1 MNTSLPIQRRPDR
14 PILMG
19 ILNATPDSFS
29 DGGQHNVPAAAL
41 AQALR
46 LQAAGADWLDIGAE
60 STRPGFT
67 PVTPAEEWRRLSPIL
82 ETLRGKI
89 QIPISIDTRHAE
101 TARRAFA
108 SGANVALL
116 NDVGGLT
123 DPALLDFAR
132 SGDFPVVL
140 MHGMAHTLDPAD
152 PHPADTIAN
161 WFSERIP
168 TLGISPTRLIL
179 DPGIGFG
186 TTREQD
192 AALIRDPTPLT
203 RLHLPLLYGLS
214 RKRVLTL
221 LSPSAPDRDAAS
233 AHWSW
238 HAWHHGASI
247 LRLHALP
254 PSPPP
259 SPSYLSSPSY
269 SSSPL
274 P

>member
-1 MNTSLPIQRRPDR
+1 MSASLPIQRRPDR

-29 DGGQHNVPAAAL
+29 DGGQHNAPAAAL

-67 PVTPAEEWRRLSPIL
+67 PITPDEEWRRISPIL

-108 SGANVALL
+108 ANSNVALL
-116 NDVGGLT
+116 NDVGGLS

-140 MHGMAHTLDPAD
+140 MHGMAHALDPAD

-168 TLGISPTRLIL
+168 DLGIPPTRIIL

-214 RKRVLTL
+214 RKRVLSF
-221 LSPSAPDRDAAS
+221 LSPSFPDRDAAS
-233 AHWSW
+233 ALWSW
-238 HAWHHGASI
+238 HAWRHGASI

-254 PSPPP
+254 PSPP
-259 SPSYLSSPSY
+259 
-269 SSSPL
+269 SPL
-274 P
+274 TPLSP